1 MKGDKANHA
10 CVESGQLA
18 GRPEGKTPEGKEGR
32 EGGRQRRGG
41 GPGAGAA
48 GAKADKAG
56 SKQPGV
62 SR

>member
-1 MKGDKANHA
+1 MPVWRA
-10 CVESGQLA
+10 GQLA
-18 GRPEGKTPEGKEGR
+18 GQPEGKTPEGKEGR
-32 EGGRQRRGG
+32 EGGRRRRGG

>member
-10 CVESGQLA
+10 CVESG
-18 GRPEGKTPEGKEGR
+18 PEGKTPEGKEGR
-32 EGGRQRRGG
+32 EGGRRRRGG

-48 GAKADKAG
+48 GAKTDKAG